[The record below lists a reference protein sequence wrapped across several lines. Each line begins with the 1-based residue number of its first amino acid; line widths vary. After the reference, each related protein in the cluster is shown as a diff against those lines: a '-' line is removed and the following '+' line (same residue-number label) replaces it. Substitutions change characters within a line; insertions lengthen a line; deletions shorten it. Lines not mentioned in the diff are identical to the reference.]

1 MPDLSIAIVTY
12 NSEKCIEKCIGSII
26 GHIGGGLSYW
36 LYVIDNN
43 SRDRTVDLVK
53 GFMTGKAADETAD
66 EAVDEASDKAVDK
79 AAGEATDKITLIQNS
94 KNIGFGAAHNQV
106 LGMLDSRYHLVVN
119 PDITIVNDCIAE
131 MAAYMD
137 KHPDIGLLSP
147 LIKYPDGRIQYL
159 CKRNPTFWDLFIR
172 LAFPR
177 SFTKR
182 RHYFEMRETGYD
194 KEFEIEYAT
203 GCFMLFRT
211 ETFKRI
217 NGFDENFFLYL
228 EDADITRRVNQISKT
243 VFYPY
248 NYVVHEWQRGSHKSL
263 KLALVN
269 IKSAAY
275 YFRKWGFRLY

>member
-1 MPDLSIAIVTY
+1 MPASYGMINKKFMRYVMPDLSIAIVTY
-12 NSEKCIEKCIGSII
+12 NNEKTIEKCIGSIT
-26 GHIGGGLSYW
+26 GHIGGSLSYR

-43 SRDRTVDLVK
+43 SRDHTVDLVK
-53 GFMTGKAADETAD
+53 SFTTG
-66 EAVDEASDKAVDK
+66 K
-79 AAGEATDKITLIQNS
+79 AAGEAAEKITLIQNP
-94 KNIGFGAAHNQV
+94 KNTGFGTANNQV
-106 LGMLDSRYHLVVN
+106 LDILDSRYHLVVN
-119 PDITIVNDCIAE
+119 PDITIVNDCITE

-172 LAFPR
+172 LAFPH

-203 GCFMLFRT
+203 GCFMFFRT
-211 ETFKRI
+211 EIYKEI

-228 EDADITRRVNQISKT
+228 EDADITRRVNEVSKT

-248 NYVVHEWQRGSHKSL
+248 SHVVHEWQRGSHKSL
-263 KLALVN
+263 KLALTDIN
-269 IKSAAY
+269 SAAY
-275 YFRKWGFRLY
+275 YFKKWGFRLY

>member
-12 NSEKCIEKCIGSII
+12 NDEKYIEKCIGSIV
-26 GHIGGGLSYW
+26 GHIGGGLSYR

-53 GFMTGKAADETAD
+53 GFTTGKAANET
-66 EAVDEASDKAVDK
+66 S
-79 AAGEATDKITLIQNS
+79 DKITLIQNS
-94 KNIGFGAAHNQV
+94 KNVGFGTAHNQV
-106 LGMLDSRYHLVVN
+106 LDMLDSRYHLVVN
-119 PDITIVNDCIAE
+119 PDVTIVNDCITE

-137 KHPDIGLLSP
+137 KHPGIGLLSP

-203 GCFMLFRT
+203 GCFMFFRT
-211 ETFKRI
+211 EIFKKI

-228 EDADITRRVNQISKT
+228 EDADITRRVNHVSRT

-248 NYVVHEWQRGSHKSL
+248 NYVVHEWQRGSHKNL
-263 KLALVN
+263 KLALVD

-275 YFRKWGFRLY
+275 YFRKWGFRLC